1 MSYLIRV
8 AEEKDIPAV
17 YNIVCLLEE
26 TGFNYND
33 FEIICRR
40 NITNRDY
47 YYLVAQS
54 AAGAIIG
61 FISCHTQSLLHHCGK
76 VAEIQELFVDDKY
89 RKLGIGKALLKA
101 LEEKL
106 LANNC
111 LLFEVTAQNK
121 REQTHRFYKDHG
133 FIQSHQKFTK
143 QLS

>member
-1 MSYLIRV
+1 MTYLIRV

-17 YNIVCLLEE
+17 YNFVCLLEE

-33 FEIICRR
+33 FEIICCR

-54 AAGAIIG
+54 AAGAVIG

-89 RKLGIGKALLKA
+89 RKLGIGIALLKA

-111 LLFEVTAQNK
+111 FLFEVTAQNK
-121 REQTHRFYKDHG
+121 REQTHRFYKDNG